1 MGEDAKT
8 LVYMCVSHNR
18 FYLNLLRL
26 LMATVRLN
34 VSNLDKY
41 TFLVMTS
48 ADFKDEVDAISA
60 LVGIPIRVH
69 VFDIQSVFHSA
80 AAKCRIYEY
89 PAIDEFSQVLYLDTD
104 ILIEKDFGDIFTD
117 LPTEDKVYGIED
129 GILSHPG
136 NGGWYF
142 TPDIC
147 QTPETTPAINTG
159 VLAFRNTPTMR
170 SVFEE
175 CCDFMFSEEKKGGD
189 MPCCLE
195 QPFINFVFYKRGCL
209 DSQYI
214 KRFVT
219 LGEPRTGDPVNHII
233 HFFARIG
240 DGKGKFKRMCTYLS
254 EKYEKSLVIK
264 RITSPINDKSF
275 EWVRGSEKYITFH
288 DNETVVT
295 PWGRGEY
302 SWRYAGGDAV
312 ALMVKFG
319 GFSHYWQFLDS
330 SSYITV
336 RIGDCNV
343 VSGTQKKKTPVED
356 EYDSHDTEKQLM
368 LSDIKELVMQSGV
381 LLEGNAFYKHATLN
395 EWDALYSKQVN
406 LFWCGKQVKTRIC
419 EIGFNAGHSAMLMLM
434 GRDKTELDFTIF
446 DIGWHPYTKPC
457 MDYIKSKYPH
467 VKFTYIEGD
476 STKTMPMWIEGNE
489 ASYDV
494 IHVDGGHDKHCIT
507 NDMKNADV
515 LLKHGGIM
523 IVDDT
528 YTSIINDQV
537 ELYIA
542 TKGYCEVELLKTQGY
557 THRIIMKL
565 V

>member
-1 MGEDAKT
+1 MGEDV

-34 VSNLDKY
+34 VSNLEKY

-69 VFDIQSVFHSA
+69 VLDVHSFFHSA

-104 ILIEKDFGDIFTD
+104 ILIEKDFGEIFAD
-117 LPTEDKVYGIED
+117 LPPEDKVYAIED

-142 TPDIC
+142 TPEIC
-147 QTPETTPAINTG
+147 ASPETTPAVNTG
-159 VLAFRNTPTMR
+159 VLAFRNTPHIR
-170 SVFEE
+170 NVFEE
-175 CCDFMFSEEKKGGD
+175 CCDFMFSEEKKGED

-195 QPFINFVFYKRGCL
+195 QPFINFIFYKRGSL
-209 DSQYI
+209 DSQYM
-214 KRFVT
+214 KRFVS
-219 LGEPRTGDPVNHII
+219 LGETSTCDRHIV
-233 HFFARIG
+233 HFFSPIG
-240 DGKGKFKRMCTYLS
+240 DGHGKFKRMCAHLS
-254 EKYEKSLVIK
+254 EELCDK
-264 RITSPINDKSF
+264 RALGSSSTYVNGRTF
-275 EWVRGSEKYITFH
+275 EWVNGSGKYVTFR
-288 DNETVVT
+288 DDGKLET
-295 PWGRGEY
+295 PWG
-302 SWRYAGGDAV
+302 AGTYEICSSN
-312 ALMVKFG
+312 ALFACFG
-319 GFSHYWQFLDS
+319 GYRHYWWFLDS
-330 SSYITV
+330 PSSSSYLTI

-343 VSGTQKKKTPVED
+343 VSGSEKKKISIEL
-356 EYDSHDTEKQLM
+356 EYDSHDSEKAGM
-368 LSDIKELVMQSGV
+368 LSDIKELVTQSGV
-381 LLEGNAFYKHATLN
+381 MLEGNAFYTHATLN
-395 EWDALYSKQVN
+395 EWAALYPKQVN
-406 LFWCGKQVKTRIC
+406 LFWCGQQAKTRIC
-419 EIGFNAGHSAMLMLM
+419 EIGFNAGHSAMLLLM

-457 MDYIKSKYPH
+457 VEYITSKYSH

-476 STKTMPMWIEGNE
+476 STKTVPLWLDGNE

-494 IHVDGGHDKHCIT
+494 VHVDGGHNEHCVS
-507 NDMKNADV
+507 NDMKNADR
-515 LLKHGGIM
+515 LLKSGGLM

-528 YTSIINDQV
+528 YDAIINSYV
-537 ELYIA
+537 ELYIS
-542 TKGYCEVELLKTQGY
+542 TRGYSEVELMKTQGY